1 MAGTRVREHMEVSAR
16 RRVEDVDRVENGR
29 IKLTKIAAV
38 KEVTRHHH

>member
-1 MAGTRVREHMEVSAR
+1 
-16 RRVEDVDRVENGR
+16 VDRVENGR